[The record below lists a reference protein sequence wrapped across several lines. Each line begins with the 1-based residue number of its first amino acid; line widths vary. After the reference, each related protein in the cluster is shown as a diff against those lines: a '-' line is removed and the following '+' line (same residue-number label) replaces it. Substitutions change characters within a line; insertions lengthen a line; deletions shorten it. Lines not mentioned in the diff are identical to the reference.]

1 MNKLVFAS
9 AMALA
14 GMCLVSTPALQA
26 HGQTIQ
32 IQDPAEFNSYQNATT
47 QNDPAQKCSALESFL
62 RTYPQSTAKLAALG
76 QMMDCYGQTNQM
88 DNLLSAATR
97 LLQIDPNNPQA
108 IFASVYVKKLQCS
121 KSADPSG
128 SSTDPQT
135 CDDAAAL
142 ARRGLAVAKPA
153 GVSDA
158 DWKTLIANYYP
169 VFHSTIALDDMLSK
183 KDYAGAI
190 KEYTAELMLYPESQT
205 TSGPGLIDT
214 VQLAESYAKPG
225 PARDEIKAIWFYARA
240 WNFVPSAPHDYKA
253 DIEVKLDYWYKR
265 YHGTLDGDAAIKQ
278 QISAIK
284 AQAQTTLFPPATFT
298 IAPAPTPQELAHHA
312 YTSSDPKT
320 LGLEDKEYIL
330 ANGSA
335 QDASGLWALLK
346 GQATPVPGNVISDP
360 ATVLKISV
368 LTAASPKPKEFVVKL
383 TNSVACS
390 AVPVAPGELKI
401 KEAQDYILA
410 NGVKADTDSL
420 GDVLTATPAHLH
432 KLAVEPSVT
441 TINVAVTQD
450 AKDNHVADFIVNLK
464 EPLACKDAP
473 PAGSVLG
480 FQPATELDAT
490 YDTYTHTEAVGT
502 TAASAQIVLTEG
514 FVQQEKK
521 AGPVHHAPVKPAAGH
536 HPAR

>member
-1 MNKLVFAS
+1 
-9 AMALA
+9 MALA

-26 HGQTIQ
+26 HGQTVQ
-32 IQDPAEFNSYQNATT
+32 IQDPAEYNSYQNAST
-47 QNDPAQKCSALESFL
+47 QNDPAQRCSALESFL
-62 RTYPQSTAKLAALG
+62 KTYPQSIAKSAALA

-108 IFASVYVKKLQCS
+108 ITASVYVKKLQCS
-121 KSADPSG
+121 KSQDPSG

-142 ARRGLAVAKPA
+142 AHKGLTVSKPA
-153 GVSDA
+153 GMSDA
-158 DWKTLIANYYP
+158 DWKTFTGNYYP
-169 VFHSTIALDDMLSK
+169 IYHSAIALDDMLSK

-205 TSGPGLIDT
+205 TSGPGLVDT

-225 PARDEIKAIWFYARA
+225 PARDEVKAIWFYARA

-265 YHGTLDGDAAIKQ
+265 FHGTLDGDAAIKQ
-278 QISAIK
+278 QINAIK
-284 AQAQTTLFPPATFT
+284 AQAQATLFPPATFT
-298 IAPAPTPQELAHHA
+298 IPPAPTPQELAHHA
-312 YTSSDPKT
+312 YTTSDPKT

-330 ANGSA
+330 ANGSP

-360 ATVLKISV
+360 ATVLKITV
-368 LTAASPKPKEFVVKL
+368 ITAASPKPKEFVVKL

-390 AVPVAPGELKI
+390 AVPVPPGELKI

-410 NGVKADTDSL
+410 NGVKADTDAM
-420 GDVLTATPAHLH
+420 GDVLTETPAHLH
-432 KLAVEPSVT
+432 KLAVEPAVT

-464 EPLACKDAP
+464 EPLACKETP
-473 PAGSVLG
+473 PAGSMLG

-490 YDTYTHTEAVGT
+490 YDTYTSIAAAGT
-502 TAASAQIVLTEG
+502 TAASAQIVLRDG

-521 AGPVHHAPVKPAAGH
+521 AGPVHHPPAKPAAGH
-536 HPAR
+536 HAGM